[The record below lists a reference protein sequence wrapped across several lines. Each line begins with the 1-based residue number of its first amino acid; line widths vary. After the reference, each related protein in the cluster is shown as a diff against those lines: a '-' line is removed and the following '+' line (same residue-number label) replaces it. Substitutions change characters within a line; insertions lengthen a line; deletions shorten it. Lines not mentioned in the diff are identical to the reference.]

1 MSQKNFQSA
10 KIALLKMIT
19 TETFE
24 NNRLPS
30 EATLAKKLRV
40 SIVTLRQAL
49 SLLAAEGYITKR
61 QGLGNF
67 VHESALNQHMRTDL
81 TYCVENLLLISGYQV
96 QIEALA
102 NGQVPATKE
111 ESVDLKIGEGSNL
124 LQLQILTRADGKP
137 AALEIHRIPMHHLK
151 QELPNGLEVLKL
163 EEFLWDYCEREL
175 AHEMTSWI
183 PTLVDKRFSTL
194 FDLTQGSAMLYWE
207 ELLYDTDDTPVCHT
221 YTYFNPNIIKPRSL
235 RKWNFGPRLDEKL

>member
-96 QIEALA
+96 QINSFRIVSL
-102 NGQVPATKE
+102 
-111 ESVDLKIGEGSNL
+111 LSN
-124 LQLQILTRADGKP
+124 I
-137 AALEIHRIPMHHLK
+137 IS
-151 QELPNGLEVLKL
+151 LPSK
-163 EEFLWDYCEREL
+163 C
-175 AHEMTSWI
+175 I
-183 PTLVDKRFSTL
+183 
-194 FDLTQGSAMLYWE
+194 
-207 ELLYDTDDTPVCHT
+207 
-221 YTYFNPNIIKPRSL
+221 YFNLSLHIGPNIQPPNSSSCCPLPWRS
-235 RKWNFGPRLDEKL
+235 

>member
-1 MSQKNFQSA
+1 
-10 KIALLKMIT
+10 
-19 TETFE
+19 
-24 NNRLPS
+24 
-30 EATLAKKLRV
+30 
-40 SIVTLRQAL
+40 
-49 SLLAAEGYITKR
+49 
-61 QGLGNF
+61 
-67 VHESALNQHMRTDL
+67 MRTDL